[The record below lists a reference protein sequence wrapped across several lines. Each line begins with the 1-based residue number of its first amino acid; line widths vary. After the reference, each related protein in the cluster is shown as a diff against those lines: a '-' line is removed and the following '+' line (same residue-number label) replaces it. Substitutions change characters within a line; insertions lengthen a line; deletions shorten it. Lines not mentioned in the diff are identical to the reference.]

1 MIIIGERI
9 NTSRKPMA
17 QAVDERNASF
27 IQEDA
32 RKQEAAGAS
41 YIDVNCGTRLKTEL
55 DDFLW
60 LVDIIQEAVS
70 VPLCLDSPDPNVLKA
85 GLARARNR
93 PMINSIT
100 LEPDRFEAVGP
111 LVAGDAADV
120 VALCMDATGI
130 PRSVDKVV
138 DNARRLVE
146 KLEKSGVKRSS
157 IYLDPM
163 IQPISTDTE
172 MGLVALGSIET
183 IMGELP
189 GVHTTCGLSNIS
201 YGLPERFLVNRHF
214 LTCAMVK
221 GLDSAIIDPLDRKI
235 MTSVFATEM
244 LLGQDEYCERF
255 IDAVREGRIEP

>member
-17 QAVDERNASF
+17 QAVDERNAAF

-41 YIDVNCGTRLKTEL
+41 FIDVNCGTRLKTEL

-60 LVDIIQEAVS
+60 LMDVIQEAVS
-70 VPLCLDSPDPNVLKA
+70 IPLCLDSPDPLVLAA
-85 GLARARNR
+85 GLKRAKRR

-111 LVAGDAADV
+111 LVADDAADV
-120 VALCMDATGI
+120 VALCMDETGI
-130 PRSVDKVV
+130 PRTTEKVV
-138 DNARRLVE
+138 ENARRLVA
-146 KLEKSGVKRSS
+146 KLEAIGVKRGSV
-157 IYLDPM
+157 YLDPM
-163 IQPISTDTE
+163 IQPVSTDTD
-172 MGLVALGSIET
+172 MGLVALNSIEA
-183 IMGELP
+183 IMTSLP
-189 GVHTTCGLSNIS
+189 GVHTTCGLSNVS

-235 MTSVFATEM
+235 MTSIFTTEM
-244 LLGQDEYCERF
+244 VLGKDEYCANY
-255 IDAVREGRIEP
+255 IDATREGRIEP

>member
-17 QAVDERNASF
+17 QAVDERNAAF

-32 RKQEAAGAS
+32 KKQEAAGAS
-41 YIDVNCGTRLKTEL
+41 FIDVNCGTRFKTEL

-60 LVDIIQEAVS
+60 LMDIIQDVVS
-70 VPLCLDSPDPNVLKA
+70 IPLCLDSPDPLVLAA
-85 GLARARNR
+85 GLKRAKRR

-120 VALCMDATGI
+120 VALCMDETGI
-130 PRSVDKVV
+130 PRTTEKVV
-138 DNARRLVE
+138 ENARRLVA
-146 KLEKSGVKRSS
+146 KLEALGVKRGS

-163 IQPISTDTE
+163 IQPVSTDTD
-172 MGLVALGSIET
+172 MGLVALNSIET
-183 IMGELP
+183 IMTSLA
-189 GVHTTCGLSNIS
+189 GVHTTCGLSNVS

-235 MTSVFATEM
+235 MTSIFTTEM
-244 LLGQDEYCERF
+244 VLGKDEYCANY
-255 IDAVREGRIEP
+255 IDATREGRIEA